1 MSESLQFASIDL
13 WHRHEARCLAL
24 LRQALALLAPGPPAE
39 RETAINR
46 RLYRAIIV
54 AQVEAE
60 RHGQGPM
67 APVVPEG
74 MNPPDASDE
83 QRAAREDKRPDFY
96 WGVIDHLAEPGT
108 ARQYVLECKRL
119 TRRSASWSYTREYV
133 DAGILRFITE
143 GHGYGKGAA
152 GGAMVG
158 YLQQIETDRALSEVN
173 ESVTA
178 AGIPRLAQ
186 RSGSEPGTL
195 ELEHTLARPFP
206 GSPYLLSHLWVRN
219 ASASQERH
227 GSGAGCPNLQQGKQH
242 PAL

>member
-1 MSESLQFASIDL
+1 MSEPLQLASIDL
-13 WHRHEARCLAL
+13 WQRHEARCLAL

-46 RLYRAIIV
+46 RLYRAIIA

-60 RHGQGPM
+60 RRGQGPM

-83 QRAAREDKRPDFY
+83 RRAAREDKRPDFY

-108 ARQYVLECKRL
+108 ARHYVLECKRL
-119 TRRSASWSYTREYV
+119 TRRSPSWSYTREYV
-133 DAGILRFITE
+133 HSGILRFITE
-143 GHGYGKGAA
+143 GHGYGKGAS

-158 YLQQIETDRALSEVN
+158 YLQQIEIERALSEVN
-173 ESVTA
+173 ESAAA

-186 RSGSEPGTL
+186 RSGSETGTL
-195 ELEHTLARPFP
+195 ELDHTLDRLFP
-206 GSPYLLSHLWVRN
+206 DSPYLLSHLWVRRP
-219 ASASQERH
+219 STSRH
-227 GSGAGCPNLQQGKQH
+227 GSGAGCPT
-242 PAL
+242 AR